1 MNLLIDTNVL
11 LDVLKKREPFCGSSL
26 MILKLCEAGH
36 CKGYISALSVA
47 DIVYI
52 LRKNLDPVKTA
63 RLTETISRI
72 LSVLDLTG
80 SDLLNASGCYWNDF
94 EDALQYAA
102 ARRAG
107 ADYIITRNI
116 ADYKASGIPPLTP
129 DEYLDRYN

>member
-1 MNLLIDTNVL
+1 MKLLIDTNVL

-36 CKGYISALSVA
+36 CKGFVSALSVA

-52 LRKNLDPVKTA
+52 LRKNLDPIKTA
-63 RLTETISRI
+63 HLTDTISRI
-72 LSVLDLTG
+72 LGFLDLTG
-80 SDLLNASGCYWNDF
+80 ADLLSASGCLWDDF

-107 ADYIITRNI
+107 ADYIITRKI
-116 ADYKASGIPPLTP
+116 ADYRASGIPPLTP
-129 DEYLDRYN
+129 DEYLDRYY